1 MSTKKNSE
9 NFIKVAWESDKE
21 KRNKNLLLKKKGS
34 LHNNLR
40 SEKLV
45 RKSTWSES
53 PQHRVEK
60 RHVIISNGLIKLN
73 PKIKSERDRAYKYP
87 LFYSYSHSLTLC
99 SHSFSLKAF

>member
-53 PQHRVEK
+53 PQHCVEK

-87 LFYSYSHSLTLC
+87 LLN
-99 SHSFSLKAF
+99 